1 MSYYMDISVNTNRDN
16 TVWFAMRVT
25 YRREFRVKKILD
37 EAGIENYLPVHET
50 LRVRNHR
57 KVRETVPV
65 VRGLIFVRTSQTV
78 LQEIKS
84 GLPFLQYII
93 NKRTGDKII
102 VPDAQMSRFIAVT
115 GTGNDRLL
123 YYGGGELNLSK
134 GTHVRVT
141 GGEFEGYE
149 GVFLKVKGARD
160 RRVVIEIEGVIAV
173 ALATISPELIEVI
186 QEEDSAAKK

>member
-1 MSYYMDISVNTNRDN
+1 MKT
-16 TVWFAMRVT
+16 TH
-25 YRREFRVKKILD
+25 
-37 EAGIENYLPVHET
+37 ENPTRTCSLCHRTLPADH
-50 LRVRNHR
+50 
-57 KVRETVPV
+57 
-65 VRGLIFVRTSQTV
+65 F
-78 LQEIKS
+78 
-84 GLPFLQYII
+84 YII

-123 YYGGGELNLSK
+123 YFGGGELNLSK

-186 QEEDSAAKK
+186 E